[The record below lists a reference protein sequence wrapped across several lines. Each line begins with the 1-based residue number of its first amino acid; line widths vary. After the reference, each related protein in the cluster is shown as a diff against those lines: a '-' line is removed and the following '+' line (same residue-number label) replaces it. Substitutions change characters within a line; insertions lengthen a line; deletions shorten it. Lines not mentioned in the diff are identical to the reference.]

1 MISFQTTFRRLTSV
15 VALLILLAALV
26 PVARSGAAQ
35 DAPPALALSTD
46 AAQPGDMV
54 IARGDGF
61 PARTTV
67 DLVLMPGGTALAIA
81 ETRGNG
87 GFRERFAVPVVA
99 PGEYTVVATSG
110 DQTAQAPLLI
120 VGAPAPPLT
129 ATPELAATAT
139 LAPAATATSVPPS
152 ATATSAPV
160 SGPGEVFVGAG
171 DIASSGSSDDRT
183 AALLDGI
190 PGTVFTLGDN
200 AYENGSASDYANY
213 YAPTWGRHQ
222 ARTRP
227 VPGNHDYQIGGAA
240 GYFGYFGAT
249 AGDPATGYYSYDLG
263 SWHVVALNSNL
274 GMAAGSAQEQWLR
287 ADLAAHP
294 RGCTLAYWHHARFS
308 SGATHGSDP
317 RSQGVWQALVEAGA
331 EVVLTGHDHDYERFA
346 PLDAT
351 GNRDDALGIREFV
364 VGTGGRSHYSFGAV
378 LLASEVRNADTYGVL
393 KLTLR
398 DGGYDWAF
406 VPVAGGSFT
415 DAGSGTCH

>member
-1 MISFQTTFRRLTSV
+1 VSENRFDQLTKDLGTGRSRRSV
-15 VALLILLAALV
+15 LKTLAGGAAAAALAAVGLTAV
-26 PVARSGAAQ
+26 GVDDVNAEGCRSRCKRRFTGARRRRCL
-35 DAPPALALSTD
+35 DACA
-46 AAQPGDMV
+46 
-54 IARGDGF
+54 
-61 PARTTV
+61 
-67 DLVLMPGGTALAIA
+67 
-81 ETRGNG
+81 
-87 GFRERFAVPVVA
+87 
-99 PGEYTVVATSG
+99 
-110 DQTAQAPLLI
+110 
-120 VGAPAPPLT
+120 APAPG
-129 ATPELAATAT
+129 
-139 LAPAATATSVPPS
+139 
-152 ATATSAPV
+152 
-160 SGPGEVFVGAG
+160 SGPGVVFVGAG
-171 DIASSGSSDDRT
+171 DIASSGSGDDQT

-200 AYENGSASDYANY
+200 AYENGSASDYAND

-227 VPGNHDYQIGGAA
+227 VPGNHDYQTGGAA
-240 GYFGYFGAT
+240 GYFGYFGAA

-294 RGCTLAYWHHARFS
+294 GGCTLAYWHHARFS

-317 RSQGVWQALVEAGA
+317 RSQGAWQALAEAGA

-346 PLDAT
+346 PLDAA
-351 GNRDDALGIREFV
+351 GNRDDALGVREFV
-364 VGTGGRSHYSFGAV
+364 VGTGGRSHYSFGTI
-378 LLASEVRNADTYGVL
+378 LPASQAHNADTYGVL